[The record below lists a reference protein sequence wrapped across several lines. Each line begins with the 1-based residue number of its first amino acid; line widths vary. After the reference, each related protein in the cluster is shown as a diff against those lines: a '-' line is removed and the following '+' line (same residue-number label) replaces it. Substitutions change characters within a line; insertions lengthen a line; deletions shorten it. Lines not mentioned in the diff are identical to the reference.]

1 VTTRAPVLTLILVAQ
16 TVANVGPL
24 GLPSIAPLVR
34 EDLGLSV
41 AQAGSFLSA
50 YYTGAALMSL
60 PAGWLSDRSGVRAVM
75 ALGQAVIAA
84 GLLAAAAAPGFPLIS
99 AALVLAGAGYGA
111 LNPTTSKAV
120 LLWFPRRRRATVL
133 GLKQMGFP
141 LGGALGAATMPAVA
155 LWLGWRGAVTAAA
168 LIVLVLA
175 LVTLLGYRDPA
186 GPGEAAGHAGASRLS
201 EVLASRDLWLV
212 ALATMVFAGVQT
224 ALLGFLVLYLG
235 EVLGLPLTTAAGYLA
250 LAQVAGMAGRVGFG
264 IVSDRLLGGRRLVVL
279 FAAGLGSAASA
290 LGLAAT
296 GAGTPAWALA
306 PLALLLGVFG
316 VGWNG
321 VQHSLLAE
329 LAGPRGA
336 GTAVGLGLAVSS
348 VGVIVWP
355 PLFGLAVEWFG
366 GFRPAWI
373 GLAASIVVALALL
386 ARVKE
391 TRMAR

>member
-1 VTTRAPVLTLILVAQ
+1 
-16 TVANVGPL
+16 
-24 GLPSIAPLVR
+24 
-34 EDLGLSV
+34 
-41 AQAGSFLSA
+41 
-50 YYTGAALMSL
+50 
-60 PAGWLSDRSGVRAVM
+60 
-75 ALGQAVIAA
+75 
-84 GLLAAAAAPGFPLIS
+84 
-99 AALVLAGAGYGA
+99 
-111 LNPTTSKAV
+111 
-120 LLWFPRRRRATVL
+120 
-133 GLKQMGFP
+133 
-141 LGGALGAATMPAVA
+141 
-155 LWLGWRGAVTAAA
+155 
-168 LIVLVLA
+168 
-175 LVTLLGYRDPA
+175 
-186 GPGEAAGHAGASRLS
+186 
-201 EVLASRDLWLV
+201 VLASRDLWLV

-279 FAAGLGSAASA
+279 FAAGLGSAASS

>member
-1 VTTRAPVLTLILVAQ
+1 
-16 TVANVGPL
+16 VANVGPL

-34 EDLGLSV
+34 ESLGLSV
-41 AQAGSFLSA
+41 TQAGSLLSA

-60 PAGWLSDRSGVRAVM
+60 PAGWLSDRSGVRIVM

-84 GLLAAAAAPGFPLIS
+84 GLLAAAGAPGFLLIG
-99 AALVLAGAGYGA
+99 AALVLAGAGYGM

-120 LLWFPRRRRATVL
+120 LLWFPRRQRATVL

-141 LGGALGAATMPAVA
+141 LGGAVGAATLPAVA
-155 LWLGWRGAVTAAA
+155 LWLGWRGAVTTGGLLVALLAAA
-168 LIVLVLA
+168 
-175 LVTLLGYRDPA
+175 TLLAYRDPA
-186 GPGEAAGHAGASRLS
+186 EPVEAAARGGASSLG
-201 EVLASRDLWLV
+201 EVLANRDLWFV
-212 ALATMVFAGVQT
+212 AVATMVFAGVQT
-224 ALLGFLVLYLG
+224 AFLGFLVLYLG
-235 EVLGLPLTTAAGYLA
+235 DVLGLPLTTAAGYLA

-279 FAAGLGSAASA
+279 LVAGLGSAASS

-296 GAGTPAWALA
+296 GAGTPAWTIAVLA
-306 PLALLLGVFG
+306 VLLGLFG

-321 VQHSLLAE
+321 VQHSLIAE

-355 PLFGLAVEWFG
+355 PLFGLAVQWCG

-373 GLAASIVVALALL
+373 GLAVSMALALALL

-391 TRMAR
+391 TTMAR